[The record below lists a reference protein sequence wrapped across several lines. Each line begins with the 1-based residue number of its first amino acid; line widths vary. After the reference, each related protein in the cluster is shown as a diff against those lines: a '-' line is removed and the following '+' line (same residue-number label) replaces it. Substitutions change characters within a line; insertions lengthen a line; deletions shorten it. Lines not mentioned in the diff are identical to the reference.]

1 MISEVKEL
9 INRFDQL
16 DYVVEEELA
25 TVIFLMLMLKKP
37 LLLEGPPGVGKTEV
51 ANIVANYKGHELI
64 RLQCYEGLDVST
76 SVYEWNYQKQLLHIK
91 LNEKEKI
98 SATEQEK
105 VIFSDEFLLKRPLL
119 KAITSDK
126 PAVLLLDEIDRADE
140 EFEAFLLE
148 LLSDFQISIPELG
161 TIKAKHK
168 PVVILTSN
176 RTRDLSDALKRRCL
190 YHWVDFPT
198 FDKELAI
205 LEKRVGGEVEML
217 QQLVK
222 FIEYLRGQN
231 LQKTPGIAETIDW
244 ARALITLN
252 TTSLKPESINPTLV
266 CVLKSQKDID
276 EIRHSITNILEDIS
290 V

>member
-1 MISEVKEL
+1 M
-9 INRFDQL
+9 
-16 DYVVEEELA
+16 
-25 TVIFLMLMLKKP
+25 
-37 LLLEGPPGVGKTEV
+37 
-51 ANIVANYKGHELI
+51 
-64 RLQCYEGLDVST
+64 
-76 SVYEWNYQKQLLHIK
+76 
-91 LNEKEKI
+91 
-98 SATEQEK
+98 
-105 VIFSDEFLLKRPLL
+105 KRPLL

-252 TTSLKPESINPTLV
+252 TTSLKPESINPTLG